1 MTGEANNRL
10 DGIPLLA
17 GLPPEELRGLVQQAR
32 WRRYRGREQI
42 VDRDSADSDIY
53 FVVEGSVQ
61 IVNYSLA
68 GREIAFG
75 ELKPGGF
82 FGELSA
88 IDGAPR
94 SASVVAQGDCL
105 LASLSAVQFS
115 SLLDAH
121 PSVTR
126 ELLERMT
133 TIIRLNTERIMDV
146 STLSATH
153 RIYLELIQIAE
164 GFRPEA
170 EGGEWL
176 ISPMPTQT
184 VIAGRTSTTRETVAR
199 AMRPLIEGGILAR
212 QGRAILVHDFE
223 RLREAA
229 DAMAEEQLGAW

>member
-10 DGIPLLA
+10 DGIALLT
-17 GLPPEELRGLVQQAR
+17 GLPPADLRGLERQAR
-32 WRRYRGREQI
+32 WRRYRAHEQI
-42 VDRDSADSDIY
+42 VDRDDAGSEIY
-53 FVVEGSVQ
+53 FVIDGAVQ

-68 GREIAFG
+68 GREVAFG

-94 SASVVAQGDCL
+94 SASVVAQSNCL
-105 LASLSAVQFS
+105 LASLTAAQFS
-115 SLLDAH
+115 SLLDTH
-121 PSVTR
+121 PDITR
-126 ELLERMT
+126 VLLARMT

-153 RIYLELIQIAE
+153 RIYLELIAIAE
-164 GFRPEA
+164 PFRPQT

-176 ISPMPTQT
+176 ISPMPTQ
-184 VIAGRTSTTRETVAR
+184 VAIAGRTSTTRETVAR
-199 AMRPLIEGGILAR
+199 AMAPLIDGGILAR
-212 QGRAILVHDFE
+212 RGRAILVHDFE

-229 DAMAEEQLGAW
+229 DAMAKDHAGSW